1 MRDHI
6 DGKSRTHIWTD
17 DPDDAE
23 DAQVLGYF
31 TLSPTVITDVKVGGR
46 SRRDGMPG
54 YILCKL
60 AVHLD
65 LKGHGPILL
74 GQALLAAVAAADIAG
89 GAYLVVDPAE
99 GQPWLRTFYE
109 KNGFQAIRGNNRMYI
124 NISTIRES

>member
-1 MRDHI
+1 MRDHA

-17 DPDDAE
+17 DDDLAE

-31 TLSPTVITDVKVGGR
+31 TLSPSLITDVKSGGR
-46 SRRDGMPG
+46 SRREGMPG

-65 LKGHGPILL
+65 LKGQGPTLL
-74 GQALLAAVAAADIAG
+74 GQALLAAAAAADIAG

-99 GQPWLRTFYE
+99 GQQWLRRFYE
-109 KNGFQAIRGNNRMYI
+109 KNGFRPIRGNNRMYM